1 MNQYQQRQLES
12 LEAFIARKRYSKEM
26 ATKRFMESIRQEAD
40 SSMFALV
47 YCTVPVVLLVMVVG
61 TIALIVK

>member
-1 MNQYQQRQLES
+1 MNYYTQRQLER
-12 LEAFIARKRYSKEM
+12 LDEFVARKKASKE
-26 ATKRFMESIRQEAD
+26 AHLKQFMQGIRQEAD

-61 TIALIVK
+61 TIALIAK